1 MSHPLRIAFALA
13 AALVLVID
21 NLPLMRG
28 FAVQAAPSHQAPEK
42 AVEKGVKLLMVERPG
57 CIHCAAF
64 RRDIAPGY
72 ATSVQGRQAPLVTI
86 DIDGP
91 WPDGLAL
98 GTAPYL
104 TPTFILLHDG
114 VEVSR
119 ILGYP
124 GPDRFYPMLS
134 QIMQDAGVARN

>member
-1 MSHPLRIAFALA
+1 MLHPLRFAFALA
-13 AALVLVID
+13 AGLILVMD
-21 NLPLMRG
+21 TLPLAWG
-28 FAVQAAPSHQAPEK
+28 QSAQAASSQQP
-42 AVEKGVKLLMVERPG
+42 VEKGIKLLMVERQG

-72 ATSVQGRQAPLVTI
+72 AASTLGRRAPLVAI

-104 TPTFILLHDG
+104 TPTFILLSDG

-124 GPDRFYPMLS
+124 GADRFYPMLS
-134 QIMQDAGVARN
+134 QIMTQAGLAAQ

>member
-1 MSHPLRIAFALA
+1 MFSPLRIAFTLA
-13 AALVLVID
+13 AALILVMD
-21 NLPLMRG
+21 MLPLIRG
-28 FAVQAAPSHQAPEK
+28 QSAQAATSQQ
-42 AVEKGVKLLMVERPG
+42 AVEKGVKLLMVERRG

-72 ATSVQGRQAPLVTI
+72 GASVQGRQAPLVAI

-104 TPTFILLHDG
+104 TPTFILLRDG

-124 GPDRFYPMLS
+124 GADRFYPMLS
-134 QIMQDAGVARN
+134 QIMQETGVAAK

>member
-13 AALVLVID
+13 AALVLVMD
-21 NLPLMRG
+21 SLPFVRG
-28 FAVQAAPSHQAPEK
+28 LAAQAAGSQQ
-42 AVEKGVKLLMVERPG
+42 AVERGVKLLMVERQG

-64 RRDIAPGY
+64 RREIAPDY
-72 ATSVQGRQAPLVTI
+72 ATSAQGRRAPLVTI

-104 TPTFILLHDG
+104 TPTFILLNDG

-124 GPDRFYPMLS
+124 GRDRFYPMLS
-134 QIMQDAGVARN
+134 NIMQQAGVAGK